1 MIGGIFYS
9 IFFPIW
15 TLFICTIGLPLAFAT
30 RFLKKDF
37 SFYGRFWAKTCL
49 FWLKAFTGIKV
60 VYLGKIPKE
69 GGKIVASQHQSVL
82 EIIALMAVL
91 EKPIFILK
99 QSLAYLPIFN
109 VYIKTLGMI
118 AVNRKKLNKGWLE
131 TAKQRLNDKKT
142 LIIFPEGT
150 RVEFNS
156 NAPYRNGVFKV
167 SKEANVKI
175 TPVCI
180 NTGLFWG
187 RRKWKKK
194 AGVAKIIFGNED
206 FYSSESLKQEMQ
218 RLQKEY
224 L

>member
-15 TLFICTIGLPLAFAT
+15 TLFVCTIGLPLAFT
-30 RFLKKDF
+30 SSFLKKDF
-37 SFYGRFWAKTCL
+37 SYFGRFWARTCL

-60 VYLGKIPKE
+60 VYLGEIPKE
-69 GGKIVASQHQSVL
+69 GGKIVASEHQSVL

-99 QSLAYLPIFN
+99 QSLLYLPIFN
-109 VYIKTLGMI
+109 IYLKTLGMI
-118 AVNRKKLNKGWLE
+118 GVNRQRLNKGWLE

-150 RVEFNS
+150 RVEFGSNS
-156 NAPYRNGVFKV
+156 PYRNGVFKI
-167 SKEANVKI
+167 SKEADIKLV
-175 TPVCI
+175 PVCV
-180 NTGLFWG
+180 NTGLFWA
-187 RRKWKKK
+187 RRKWKKN

-206 FYSSESLKQEMQ
+206 FYSAETLRKEMQ
-218 RLQKEY
+218 RLNKEY